1 MIEFSIIL
9 CMQVK
14 ETKFEQSLKVTI
26 LMKELESW
34 RKIWRKIESENEW
47 SYYLA
52 VQLLYWNANYDYCLY
67 IMYQFI
73 AKLCYVWWL
82 MVSIVTSVS
91 STCPTIVWCVFLRV
105 HVWLHNSKWINLCFQ
120 HAKFVFNRVSLSL
133 WIISQWLGRV
143 DSVWIFFSLLESKV
157 R

>member
-14 ETKFEQSLKVTI
+14 ETKFEKSLKVKI
-26 LMKELESW
+26 LMKELKSW

-47 SYYLA
+47 IFYLA
-52 VQLLYWNANYDYCLY
+52 VTLLYWKCKLWLLF
-67 IMYQFI
+67 IHLYQFI

-105 HVWLHNSKWINLCFQ
+105 HVWLHNNKWINLCFQ
-120 HAKFVFNRVSLSL
+120 HAKFVFNCVSLSL